1 MDNSRNERQ
10 LIAAAQAGDQEAFGA
25 LYEAYAQSIFQYISY
40 RVDSQMLAEDLT
52 AEVFLRMVRGLKDYE
67 DRDLPLGAWLFKIAS
82 NLVHEHYR
90 QGKRMTLV
98 ELSGNEHSDDSDP
111 FDRLDRQEERQR
123 LREALRALPAEYQD
137 VLILRFMKNLS
148 HAEVAALLDKSETA
162 VRTIQHRALKALGEQ
177 LGSPGKQRS
186 YLRGK
191 RP

>member
-1 MDNSRNERQ
+1 MDNPQDERQ
-10 LIAAAQAGDQEAFGA
+10 LIAAAQAGDKEALSA

-40 RVDSQMLAEDLT
+40 RVDSRMMAEDIT

-67 DRDLPLGAWLFKIAS
+67 DRGMPFGAWLYRIAS
-82 NLVHEHYR
+82 NLIAEHYR
-90 QGKRMTLV
+90 QGKRVTLSV
-98 ELSGNEHSDDSDP
+98 LSDNQRSDDTDP
-111 FDRLDRQEERQR
+111 FDRLDQQEERQR
-123 LREALRALPAEYQD
+123 LSDALQALPAEYQD

-148 HAEVAALLDKSETA
+148 HAEVAATLNKSETA
-162 VRTIQHRALKALGEQ
+162 VRSIQHRALKALGEQ